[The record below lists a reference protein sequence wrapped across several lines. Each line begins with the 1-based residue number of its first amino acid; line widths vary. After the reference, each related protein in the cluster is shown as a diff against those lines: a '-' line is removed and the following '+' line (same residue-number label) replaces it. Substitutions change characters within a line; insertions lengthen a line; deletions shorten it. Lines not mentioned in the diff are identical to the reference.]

1 MGGCDEC
8 GGVTCF
14 IVTNNI
20 KKALNKMVL
29 NVKKALVFITIAFI
43 MLSCATKTKIEY
55 VDREV
60 VKDRMHY
67 VHDTEIT
74 RDTIEHNVFM
84 RDDTVF
90 DVKYVKSV
98 QWKDK
103 IVEKTDTFIRDSI
116 QVQVKKEIV
125 EKKVIPKWCYISLLI
140 CGLFAIFAI
149 IKLILW
155 KQVHSV

>member
-1 MGGCDEC
+1 
-8 GGVTCF
+8 
-14 IVTNNI
+14 
-20 KKALNKMVL
+20 MVL
-29 NVKKALVFITIAFI
+29 NMKKALVFITIAFI
-43 MLSCATKTKIEY
+43 VLSCATKTKIEY

-67 VHDTEIT
+67 VHDTLREIT

-84 RDDTVF
+84 RGDTVY